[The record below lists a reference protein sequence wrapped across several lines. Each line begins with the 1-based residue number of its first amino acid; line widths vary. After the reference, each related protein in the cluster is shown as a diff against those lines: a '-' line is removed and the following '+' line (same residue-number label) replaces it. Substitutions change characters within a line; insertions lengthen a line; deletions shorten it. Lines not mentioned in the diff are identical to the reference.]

1 MPRNNLFIIIAVL
14 LILAAGFYFV
24 NSTKK
29 STVSPVSTDT
39 TTPTDTSTPS
49 ANVKENG
56 VIISA
61 SGFTPQIITIKTGSS
76 ITWTNTDSASHTV
89 NSDPHPT
96 HTIYSPLNQVGIIKA
111 GESKSLT
118 FPAAGTYK
126 YHDHLNPSSSGTVI
140 VE

>member
-1 MPRNNLFIIIAVL
+1 MSRNNLFIIIAIL

-24 NSTKK
+24 NSTKT
-29 STVSPVSTDT
+29 TVSPVSTDT

-49 ANVKENG
+49 ANIKENR

-61 SGFTPQIITIKTGSS
+61 SGFTPQTITIKTGSS
-76 ITWTNTDSASHTV
+76 ITWTNTDSVSHTV

-96 HTIYSPLNQVGIIKA
+96 HTISSLLNQAGTIKA

-118 FPAAGTYK
+118 FPTAGTYK
-126 YHDHLNPSSSGTVI
+126 YHDHLNPSSSGTVV

>member
-1 MPRNNLFIIIAVL
+1 MPRNKLFIIIAVL

-24 NSTKK
+24 NSTKTI
-29 STVSPVSTDT
+29 S
-39 TTPTDTSTPS
+39 TTPAPTTIPPVTVKNNKVTITPD
-49 ANVKENG
+49 N
-56 VIISA
+56 
-61 SGFTPQIITIKTGSS
+61 FTPQTITVKTGSS

-96 HTIYSPLNQVGIIKA
+96 HTISSLLNQVGLIKS

-118 FPAAGTYK
+118 FPTAGIYK

>member
-1 MPRNNLFIIIAVL
+1 MSHNNIFIITGVVL
-14 LILAAGFYFV
+14 VLVVGFYFV
-24 NSTKK
+24 NSTKTT
-29 STVSPVSTDT
+29 STTPAPT
-39 TTPTDTSTPS
+39 TTPSVTVKNNKVTITPD
-49 ANVKENG
+49 N
-56 VIISA
+56 
-61 SGFTPQIITIKTGSS
+61 FTPQTITVKTGSS

-96 HTIYSPLNQVGIIKA
+96 HTISSLLNQIGLIKS

-118 FPAAGTYK
+118 FPAAGIYK